1 MRIFHL
7 TAVGLAL
14 LLLAL
19 TLGCGDDDDDDD
31 GQHATD
37 DDNDDS
43 SPNGDDDDDLT
54 PDGAKRCNALD
65 VPEEY
70 RAGAWTELAA
80 CPRYTY
86 CNFGECAN
94 TLIDLPR
101 DESPHRDM
109 IEWWYWTGNLEDEDG
124 NRYGFELTYFYGAR
138 LFGIPAWMIN
148 VALVDLAAGTHIE
161 DVWLDLRFP
170 LEDSEELLL
179 SSGEATVYRGDD
191 DRYLIRLP
199 VDDTVLELELIDL
212 KGEAHHGGNGSI
224 RMSSRTT
231 DSFYYS
237 RPRLEASGTLSR
249 GETVIPVAGQAWMD
263 HQWGNFVP
271 FILIG
276 WDWFSMQFDDGTE
289 LMYFIFRSDEQDP
302 AAIDMALGTYID
314 ANGDQTLLLQSDVTV
329 TPLDQYVGGDSG
341 AVYPMDWQVTVAEPA
356 IDIEVT
362 AAFRDC
368 EMLNIMWDYWEGP
381 IDIAGTKEGE
391 PIGGRGY
398 VELSGY
404 AGRPLLWWL
413 FDAWDEE

>member
-1 MRIFHL
+1 MRIFRL
-7 TAVGLAL
+7 TTVWLAVL
-14 LLLAL
+14 LLVV
-19 TLGCGDDDDDDD
+19 GCADDDDSSESADQANDDD
-31 GQHATD
+31 QTAAD
-37 DDNDDS
+37 D
-43 SPNGDDDDDLT
+43 DDDDDLT
-54 PDGAKRCNALD
+54 PEGAKRCNARD

-70 RAGAWTELAA
+70 RDGVWTELAA

-94 TLIDLPR
+94 TLIDLPT

-109 IEWWYWTGNLEDEDG
+109 IEWWYWTGNLEDAAG

-148 VALVDLAAGTHIE
+148 TALIDLTAGTHTE
-161 DVWLDLRFP
+161 DVWLDLHFP
-170 LEDSEELLL
+170 QENPTELLL
-179 SSGEATVYRGDD
+179 SSRDATVYRGRD
-191 DRYLIRLP
+191 DRFLLRLP
-199 VDDTVLELELIDL
+199 VDDAILEAELIDL
-212 KGEAHHGGNGSI
+212 KGPVHHGGNGSI

-237 RPRLEASGTLSR
+237 RPRLEVTGTLFR
-249 GETVIPVAGQAWMD
+249 GETETPVTGQAWMD

-271 FILIG
+271 FILVG
-276 WDWFSMQFDDGTE
+276 WDWFSVQFDDGTE

-302 AAIDMALGTYID
+302 TAIDMALGTYTD
-314 ANGDQTLLLQSDVTV
+314 ANGDQTLLLQADVTV
-329 TPLDQYVGGDSG
+329 TPLDQWIGPASG
-341 AVYPMDWQVTVAEPA
+341 VVYPMDWRLTVTEPE

-368 EMLNIMWDYWEGP
+368 EMPNIMWDYWEGP
-381 IDIAGTKEGE
+381 INVAGEKEGE
-391 PIGGRGY
+391 PIGGRGF

-413 FDAWDEE
+413 FDVWDRE